1 MYTLD
6 RDLEEHITELSDGFL
21 RLGDRDT
28 PFTLQGGGDKRIE
41 AAQFHQTRDADIQE
55 RDELRNEPVTRNLDK
70 WKDNP
75 RKYDFPHVDTIRHE
89 KLKQRA
95 TEAEELVKTVDL
107 ISKVRTGVKFN
118 TDGLYGQYLPGPEV
132 IEIGQDT
139 FDFLGY
145 RTGPVL
151 AHEVGHVLYDAV
163 TPDAGHEENPPIF
176 ETDQQ
181 QAEARRISERLHGPI
196 PESDIDGI
204 SSSRMS
210 ESELFAEVFTSLV
223 IEGEAAG
230 RVAPNASKRVRD
242 TLVDHFELRI
252 RLLFDG

>member
-6 RDLEEHITELSDGFL
+6 RDLEEHIIELTDGFI
-21 RLGDRDT
+21 RLGGRDT

-41 AAQFHQTRDADIQE
+41 AAQFHQARDADIQE
-55 RDELRNEPVTRNLDK
+55 RDELRNDPVTRDLDK

-75 RKYDFPHVDTIRHE
+75 RQYDFPHVDTIRHE
-89 KLKQRA
+89 DLEHRA
-95 TEAEELVKTVDL
+95 TEAEQFVRDIDL
-107 ISKVRTGVKFN
+107 ISETRTGIDFN
-118 TDGLYGQYLPGPEV
+118 TDGLYGQYLPGIEV

-151 AHEVGHVLYDAV
+151 AHEVGHVFYDAV
-163 TPDAGHEENPPIF
+163 TPDAGHEDSNPIF

-181 QAEARRISERLHGPI
+181 QTEAKRISERLHGPI
-196 PESDIDGI
+196 PEFDIDGI

-223 IEGEAAG
+223 IEGEAAD
-230 RVAPNASKRVRD
+230 RIAPNASKRVRN
-242 TLVDHFELRI
+242 TLIDHFDLRI

>member
-6 RDLEEHITELSDGFL
+6 RNLEEHITELPDGFI
-21 RLGDRDT
+21 RLGGRDT
-28 PFTLQGGGDKRIE
+28 PFTLQGGGDKRVE
-41 AAQFHQTRDADIQE
+41 AAQFHQTRDPNVQE
-55 RDELRNEPVTRNLDK
+55 RDELRNDPVTRDLDK

-75 RKYDFPHVDTIRHE
+75 QKYDFPHVDTVHHE
-89 KLKQRA
+89 ELKQRA
-95 TEAEELVKTVDL
+95 TEAEEFVKDVDL
-107 ISKVRTGVKFN
+107 LSETRTSVDFN
-118 TDGLYGQYLPGPEV
+118 IDGLYGQYIPGKEV

-151 AHEVGHVLYDAV
+151 AHEVGHVFYDAV
-163 TPDAGHEENPPIF
+163 TPDAGYEESAPIF

-181 QAEARRISERLHGPI
+181 QAEAKRISERLHGPI

-210 ESELFAEVFTSLV
+210 ESELFAEVFTSV
-223 IEGEAAG
+223 TIEGEAAD
-230 RVAPNASKRVRD
+230 RIAPNASKRVRD
-242 TLVDHFELRI
+242 VLIDHFDYRI